1 MVIYHWQGH
10 PLFLPSSGK
19 YKEGVPEESFSN
31 RMFHYLTFYC
41 FVLQKEIAALKEL
54 CTHAGCHEDEIAACK
69 PRRRSKGKAESKY
82 QVSSLSDVVLV
93 CHPLHT

>member
-1 MVIYHWQGH
+1 MGA
-10 PLFLPSSGK
+10 
-19 YKEGVPEESFSN
+19 PEESFSN